1 MTPSSPPK
9 NRATA
14 QPSGLTLEQYA
25 DAKRLPVEKLRRWGL
40 STYGG
45 KIKIPYHLP
54 DGRESAMRYRL
65 SLVDEP
71 RFRWRPGSKPTLY
84 GLERIESAKT
94 TGSIVVVEGESDC
107 HTLWHHDYHAVGVP
121 GASSF
126 KSAWLTHLDGI
137 STISIV
143 IEPDAGGKQMLGWIA
158 KQPEAF
164 QDRVRLV
171 KCGDRNDPSDLHLDD
186 PEHFTSRFRDA
197 LEDAEP
203 WATYAE
209 RQRSIRSEGARKDYE
224 SVATAK
230 GLAGIGA
237 QRELAQLL
245 DEVRAFIKRYL
256 VLRDDEVNILTVW
269 TVHTFCIEAFD
280 YTPYLAIT
288 SATPSAGKTRVLEVL
303 DLLIDDGTH
312 EKSWLTA
319 STTKAVLVRKIDA
332 LQPVLL
338 LDETDGAFRGNQEYA
353 EALRSILN
361 SGYSRRSGT
370 ASLCIGPQHD
380 WKDFKTFCPKA
391 FAGIG
396 RKNLPD
402 TVLSRSIPIEMKRKR
417 RDERVEKLRH
427 REALA
432 LATPIRERIEAWATP
447 QISALQ
453 AARPALPPGL
463 EGRAEDVAE
472 PLLAIADMGG
482 QEWARKVRQAAVT
495 LLRETTR
502 EMENTV
508 ELMLHDTKRVWPGDE
523 PFVLSKALLQL
534 LLQRTESPWSE
545 WRHGKPLT
553 EAGLARILK
562 EVSIVPSHSPD
573 KRSRGYYR
581 AHFDDPWSR
590 YCTAAPPE
598 KVSGCPE
605 ANETGVKP
613 EVSTR
618 PETRS
623 ADGWPSQDPPIDT
636 GVADT
641 WTGTTGGALATGEGD
656 IDHSF

>member
-1 MTPSSPPK
+1 MF
-9 NRATA
+9 TA
-14 QPSGLTLEQYA
+14 E
-25 DAKRLPVEKLRRWGL
+25 
-40 STYGG
+40 
-45 KIKIPYHLP
+45 
-54 DGRESAMRYRL
+54 
-65 SLVDEP
+65 VD
-71 RFRWRPGSKPTLY
+71 
-84 GLERIESAKT
+84 
-94 TGSIVVVEGESDC
+94 
-107 HTLWHHDYHAVGVP
+107 
-121 GASSF
+121 
-126 KSAWLTHLDGI
+126 
-137 STISIV
+137 
-143 IEPDAGGKQMLGWIA
+143 
-158 KQPEAF
+158 
-164 QDRVRLV
+164 
-171 KCGDRNDPSDLHLDD
+171 
-186 PEHFTSRFRDA
+186 
-197 LEDAEP
+197 
-203 WATYAE
+203 
-209 RQRSIRSEGARKDYE
+209 
-224 SVATAK
+224 K
-230 GLAGIGA
+230 GLAVIGA

-245 DEVRAFIKRYL
+245 CDIRGFVKRYL
-256 VLRDDEVNILTVW
+256 VLRDCHYDILAVW

-288 SATPSAGKTRVLEVL
+288 SATPSAGKTRVLELL

-312 EKSWLTA
+312 QKSWLTA

-332 LQPVLL
+332 VQPVLL

-370 ASLCIGPQHD
+370 ASLCVGPQHD

-417 RDERVEKLRH
+417 RDERVEKLRD
-427 REALA
+427 REALEIV
-432 LATPIRERIEAWATP
+432 TPIRERIDAWVTP
-447 QISALQ
+447 QIISALE

-463 EGRAEDVAE
+463 DGRAEDGCE
-472 PLLAIADMGG
+472 PLLAIADMAGE
-482 QEWARKVRQAAVT
+482 EWARKVRQAAVT

-508 ELMLHDTKRVWPGDE
+508 ELMLHDTKRVWLGDE
-523 PFVLSKALLQL
+523 PFVLSKTLLHV

-581 AHFDDPWSR
+581 DRFLDPWSR
-590 YCTAAPPE
+590 YCGGAPPE
-598 KVSGCPE
+598 EASKRPE
-605 ANETGVKP
+605 PNKTGVKQ
-613 EVSTR
+613 ENSTR
-618 PETRS
+618 PEKRS
-623 ADGWPSQDPPIDT
+623 ADGWPSQDPPIHT

-641 WTGTTGGALATGEGD
+641 WTGETGGTLAPGDGD
-656 IDHSF
+656 IDHSFTFKRS